1 MQLNQEHIY
10 DCQRNPILPTQI
22 SCYAMT
28 GEERRKSSERISV
41 PPEIIRDVIRE
52 MMKEYEDAGLPEQR
66 ERIKVLYT

>member
-10 DCQRNPILPTQI
+10 DCQRHPILPIQI

-41 PPEIIRDVIRE
+41 TPEIIRGVIRE
-52 MMKEYEDAGLPEQR
+52 MMKEYEEAGLLEQR
-66 ERIKVLYT
+66 GRVKVIYA